1 MKENNMVGLEEVQNQ
16 EKNRMEVI
24 SPKVNLIYLEVE
36 VFQEEVKNR

>member
-16 EKNRMEVI
+16 KKNRMEVI